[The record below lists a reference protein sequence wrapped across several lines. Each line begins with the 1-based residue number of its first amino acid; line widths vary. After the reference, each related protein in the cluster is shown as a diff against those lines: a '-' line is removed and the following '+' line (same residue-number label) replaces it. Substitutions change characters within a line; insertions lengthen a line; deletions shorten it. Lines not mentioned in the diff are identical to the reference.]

1 MWQIHIIIRLYCI
14 WYGSDGVSIGIAGL
28 YIRMCWNLRH
38 SSKNLIRIRY
48 TDFQSRVFLQQKFG
62 IFFRFSW
69 TRFLYCCCCIK
80 YCGDG
85 FFSQLLSVCWH
96 NFVSKS
102 NHEIY
107 NLIASILL
115 AISIWKKSKIF
126 HSFLLHKHFSSSIHI
141 PKLPI
146 DCWIVSH
153 RIRAKVI

>member
-14 WYGSDGVSIGIAGL
+14 WYGSDGVSIWNAGL

-48 TDFQSRVFLQQKFG
+48 TDFQSRY
-62 IFFRFSW
+62 FFRFSW
-69 TRFLYCCCCIK
+69 TRFLYCCCIK

-85 FFSQLLSVCWH
+85 FFSQLLSVCWQ

-107 NLIASILL
+107 NLIAFAITFILL

-126 HSFLLHKHFSSSIHI
+126 HSFFFFSYIDISLAAYVYRNYQLIAELYHI
-141 PKLPI
+141 E
-146 DCWIVSH
+146 
-153 RIRAKVI
+153 